1 MSGWNSDEW
10 LMIAGMMAVTF
21 AVRYPLLALAGR
33 RELPK
38 AIARALNYVPVAVLT
53 AICVPMVL
61 LPAGEWAL
69 SASNPWLLGAM
80 ASVLVS
86 WRKRHLLGTIGAG
99 LLVFFAAR
107 WLLG

>member
-1 MSGWNSDEW
+1 MSDWSPGEW
-10 LMIAGMMAVTF
+10 LMIAGMSAVTY

-33 RELPK
+33 RQLPS

-53 AICVPMVL
+53 AICLPMVL
-61 LPAGEWAL
+61 LPAGQWAV
-69 SASNPWLLGAM
+69 SPANPWLLGAI

-86 WRKRHLLGTIGAG
+86 WRTRNLLVTIGVG
-99 LLVFFAAR
+99 MLVFFLVR